1 MQFNQDNDG
10 ILGALKLTMIS
21 SIQGREHIIA
31 HVLDMDDVAS
41 WYRIKEQFN
50 KDEHSQWQASDDIW
64 CFPGLPQLSDFLKA
78 WS

>member
-50 KDEHSQWQASDDIW
+50 KDKHSQ
-64 CFPGLPQLSDFLKA
+64 
-78 WS
+78 